1 MRNSCC
7 ATVHLCEC
15 LGSVTVSIWR
25 CGKNAS
31 LVCPMA
37 AVLPLGHLVK
47 FKKKNIVGGDILE
60 MNKKEAFTG
69 RQPLYFAAA
78 AAYALCL
85 LADNSAE
92 CQISTFGPLFPVFT
106 SPVQ

>member
-1 MRNSCC
+1 MRQYIC
-7 ATVHLCEC
+7 ANASGASRLVFGGAE
-15 LGSVTVSIWR
+15 
-25 CGKNAS
+25 KNAC

-47 FKKKNIVGGDILE
+47 FKKRNIMGGDVLE
-60 MNKKEAFTG
+60 TNKQEAFTG
-69 RQPLYFAAA
+69 SQPLYFTAG

-85 LADNSAE
+85 VADNSTE

>member
-1 MRNSCC
+1 MRQYICVNASE
-7 ATVHLCEC
+7 ARRLVFGGAE
-15 LGSVTVSIWR
+15 
-25 CGKNAS
+25 KNAS

-47 FKKKNIVGGDILE
+47 FLKNIVGGDILKT
-60 MNKKEAFTG
+60 NKQEAFTG
-69 RQPLYFAAA
+69 SQPLYFTAG

-85 LADNSAE
+85 LADNSTE

-106 SPVQ
+106 SPALTCY